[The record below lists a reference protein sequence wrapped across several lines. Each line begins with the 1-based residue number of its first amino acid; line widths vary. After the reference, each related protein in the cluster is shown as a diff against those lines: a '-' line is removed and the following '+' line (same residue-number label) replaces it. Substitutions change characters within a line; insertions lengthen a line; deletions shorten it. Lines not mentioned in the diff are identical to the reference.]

1 MAWHTDRKLESH
13 GSTAQR
19 SEDFNTYIERQ
30 RELARQQQN
39 TAELHAQLH
48 QKQAYLATLTHRYQ
62 LRRKWKLEGEMRELQ
77 QLIERRESGIELA
90 ELETKLA
97 PYIQAYKDAQQPAG
111 SAAQSERS
119 SNSCRSS
126 SPPTRRLKRTVAGTL
141 KKGAPLP
148 KAAQQALRQSE
159 QHADAQEKKTYQQ
172 DSIRHELMATLEQ
185 AAPPVYVVQNDMC
198 DQCNVPM
205 IVLASEAL
213 LGCPKCSRTRLYIQ
227 ATSSRIAYGEE
238 VEFANFSY
246 KRQNHFQEWLSCFQA
261 KESSEVPKPI
271 LQQVMEELFNKR
283 KVRKA
288 DQITQKLIREVLK
301 DLHLRRYYDN
311 APQIT
316 ARITGRLPPR
326 MSPFQCEQ
334 VKLMFS
340 AIQGPFNIHCPP
352 ERTNFLSYG
361 YCLYKFC
368 ELLGYD
374 EFLGCFTLLKGK
386 DKLAAMDRIW
396 KKICDELDWQFI
408 SSTTHLHNGLN
419 DFIASRV
426 MQRFVPA

>member
-1 MAWHTDRKLESH
+1 MAWHTDRKVESG
-13 GSTAQR
+13 GSHSQR
-19 SEDFNTYIERQ
+19 AEDFNAYVQRQ
-30 RELARQQQN
+30 RELAREQQDTTN
-39 TAELHAQLH
+39 LRAQLAR
-48 QKQAYLATLTHRYQ
+48 KQALIATLTQRYQ
-62 LRRKWKLEGEMRELQ
+62 LRYKWKLETEIQ
-77 QLIERRESGIELA
+77 QLMHTIERRESGVELA
-90 ELETKLA
+90 ELETKLQ
-97 PYIQAYKDAQQPAG
+97 PYIEAYKGVLQASG
-111 SAAQSERS
+111 AALSDKS
-119 SNSCRSS
+119 SHSCRSS
-126 SPPTRRLKRTVAGTL
+126 SPPTRRLKRTVTGAL
-141 KKGAPLP
+141 KKTVAMA

-159 QHADAQEKKTYQQ
+159 QHAEPHEKRTYQQ
-172 DSIRHELMATLEQ
+172 DSIRHELMATLES

-261 KESSEVPKPI
+261 KESSEVPRPI
-271 LQQVMEELFNKR
+271 LQQVMDELFTRRKIR
-283 KVRKA
+283 KVEL
-288 DQITQKLIREVLK
+288 ITQKLIREVLK

-396 KKICDELDWQFI
+396 KKICEELDWQFI
-408 SSTTHLHNGLN
+408 SSTNHAHSGLN
-419 DFIASRV
+419 DYIAARV
-426 MQRFVPA
+426 MQRLTF